1 MDADDDLY
9 RIAKVK
15 APEKI
20 DNQYFVNNKCPLQN
34 DMIEIM
40 YDTLRW

>member
-1 MDADDDLY
+1 MSSWKVSFLLIVGNEMDADDDLY

-20 DNQYFVNNKCPLQN
+20 DN
-34 DMIEIM
+34 
-40 YDTLRW
+40 